1 MTDRTDLAT
10 RRATASST
18 PTVYAAP
25 PVIAYARKLGI
36 DLSGVRGSGT
46 RGRILPEDLERFVR
60 SALAAS
66 PRVPVAAQQSP
77 TPTPE
82 IDFAKFGPVEK
93 RPLSRIRRISGPAL
107 TRNWQTIPHVTNFD
121 VADVTDLEAFRRS
134 LNAQVLQGTAKIT
147 TLAFLIKASA
157 AALKAFPD
165 LNASLSGVD
174 VVFKRYVHIGF
185 AVDTPDGLVVPVI
198 RNCDAKGV
206 RDLAEEMSVLAGR
219 ARAGK
224 IAATEMQG
232 GCFSISSLGGIG
244 GTGFT
249 PIINAP
255 EVAILGAARSATQA
269 VWNGTEFKPRLMLPL
284 CLSWDHRVIDGAM
297 AARFLAH
304 LCSLLSDLRRVGL

>member
-1 MTDRTDLAT
+1 MLDQT
-10 RRATASST
+10 ST
-18 PTVYAAP
+18 PTNRDPASSNPMAYATP

-36 DLSGVRGSGT
+36 DLSDVRGSGA

-60 SALAAS
+60 RALSAS
-66 PRVPVAAQQSP
+66 PRLPVGPQQ
-77 TPTPE
+77 TPAPMPE
-82 IDFAKFGPVEK
+82 IDFAKFGPVER
-93 RPLSRIRRISGPAL
+93 RPLSRIRRISGSAL

-121 VADVTDLEAFRRS
+121 VADVTDLEVFRRS
-134 LNAQVLQGTAKIT
+134 LNAQVPQRVAKIT
-147 TLAFLIKASA
+147 TLAFLIKATA
-157 AALKAFPD
+157 VALKAFPD

-174 VVFKRYVHIGF
+174 IVLKRYVHIGF

-206 RDLAEEMSVLAGR
+206 RELAEEMSELAGR

-224 IAATEMQG
+224 LAATEMQG

-255 EVAILGAARSATQA
+255 EVAILGVARSAMQP
-269 VWNGTEFKPRLMLPL
+269 VWNGTEFKPRLIMPL
-284 CLSWDHRVIDGAM
+284 CLSWDHRAIDGAM

-304 LCSLLSDLRRVGL
+304 LSGLLSDLRRVSL